1 MLLRLVEEHG
11 DELSED
17 EREQFFMLLTE
28 YADVFA
34 FSESDL
40 GRTSKLKHQIHTGN
54 APPVRQA
61 VRCVPPQR
69 RQQVH
74 ELLNRM
80 LKDDIIQPSSSPW
93 AVPVVLV
100 KKKNGSLR
108 FCVDYRRLN
117 EVTRKDA
124 YPLPRIDDTID
135 TLDFSQP

>member
-40 GRTSKLKHQIHTGN
+40 RRTSKLKHQIYTGN

-61 VRCVPPQR
+61 VRRVPPQR

-74 ELLNRM
+74 ELLNHM

-93 AVPVVLV
+93 AAPVVLV
-100 KKKNGSLR
+100 KKKNGSL
-108 FCVDYRRLN
+108 
-117 EVTRKDA
+117 
-124 YPLPRIDDTID
+124 
-135 TLDFSQP
+135 